1 MKNALGEIFI
11 IKDCQTRKS
20 PNEYLYIFKW
30 TQEKGYKNKWTDDGD
45 ISGGGPDIPPEQ
57 PVTEVQ
63 FPIK

>member
-1 MKNALGEIFI
+1 M
-11 IKDCQTRKS
+11 RKS